1 MTTSATVASQLQIK
15 PSVCS
20 RDFAACLKG
29 EEAVAAALA
38 FGIIERKKLLPSKGQ
53 IVDGVGIMAIN
64 IMYLN

>member
-1 MTTSATVASQLQIK
+1 MTTSATVASQLEIR

-20 RDFAACLKG
+20 RDFATCLKG
-29 EEAVAAALA
+29 EAVPAALA